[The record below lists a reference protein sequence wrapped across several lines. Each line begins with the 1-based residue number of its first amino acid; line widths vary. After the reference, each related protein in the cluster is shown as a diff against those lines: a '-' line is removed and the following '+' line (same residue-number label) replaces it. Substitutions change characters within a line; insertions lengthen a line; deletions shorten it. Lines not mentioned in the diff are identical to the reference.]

1 MREEETLLLKTDTAA
16 GGRTGKKTMN
26 KRILMGVLIAAV
38 NVILF
43 CALGLLEEDREVS
56 CVFLLD
62 TSISMA
68 GEPLQKGIESIW
80 ETIYLLEDGSRTS
93 LVTFSDRTNEEIPFT
108 SEQEIILQALTGVTV
123 QGKTDI
129 SAGLVRAEEILRDE
143 EGRKCV
149 ILLLTDGLDGSE
161 RIPAALKEDL
171 ENKQIEMII
180 PCLYGAETAE
190 FKRLA
195 EDTGGVFVTPGE
207 PFTAE
212 IRKAVASKSG
222 GRAWTFLLIAVS
234 EGVILLLYRT
244 AALSR
249 AKKALPNAGYMKRDE
264 IVEAMNSNKGLS
276 YHGIKSII
284 NDRK

>member
-1 MREEETLLLKTDTAA
+1 MREEETLLLKTDIAA
-16 GGRTGKKTMN
+16 GGRTGKKN
-26 KRILMGVLIAAV
+26 LYKRIRMGVIAAAL

-43 CALGLLEEDREVS
+43 CALGLFEEDRKVS

-80 ETIYLLEDGSRTS
+80 ETIYLLDDRARTS

-108 SEQEIILQALTGVTV
+108 SEQEIILQALTDVSV

-129 SAGLVRAEEILRDE
+129 SAGLARAEEILREE

-171 ENKQIEMII
+171 KNKQIEMII
-180 PCLYGAETAE
+180 PCLYGGETAE

-195 EDTGGVFVTPGE
+195 EDTGGVFVAPGE

-212 IRKAVASKSG
+212 IRKAVATKSG
-222 GRAWTFLLIAVS
+222 SRGWAFLLIVSS
-234 EGVILLLYRT
+234 EGVLLLLYRT

-249 AKKALPNAGYMKRDE
+249 RKKALPNAGYMKRDE
-264 IVEAMNSNKGLS
+264 IVEAMNSK
-276 YHGIKSII
+276 
-284 NDRK
+284 